1 MNNLTTFNTPEEIW
15 INLNRRCVEKFGNND
30 DIKSDVNISD
40 ITWACATLPAYLSW
54 SSMVDY
60 NNDIKRWI
68 AKINDFDSKNFDES
82 ELRAS
87 PSPSSSSET
96 ESQPPSPSVGTES
109 RLSSLSVET
118 VSSIPPASTSKTT
131 SKASSALGKMTTQS
145 PAASE
150 TASSR
155 PLAASET
162 ASSRPPAASKTASSR
177 PPVSS
182 KTASSRPPVSSK
194 TASSRPPVA
203 SKAASSRP
211 PAASKT
217 TSSRPPA
224 SSATTLSRPPV
235 ASTTSSR
242 PPASST
248 TTSSQPSASSTS
260 TSSQLPASSTTT
272 SSQPSASSTT
282 TSSQPSASS
291 TTTSSQLPAST
302 TTSSQPSAFSTTT
315 SSQPSAFST
324 TTSSQPPAASVEV
337 ASQVLAAP
345 EKAAIQKKR
354 KFINDS
360 SDEEEEESD
369 EEEQQVLSSAQL
381 LLFKKGKRLRE
392 ILLDPQTN
400 DEILT
405 NPEHLNLKLADF
417 ITELSAMPIKVT
429 DVKTAE
435 NRILQWKNQ
444 GLQYE
449 NFSITAESY
458 NLQHLMSLVQIY
470 EDVIKVGKELQENDP
485 TNVKNV
491 KSWVIMFMRNKL
503 QINGKAEQRNRLGCN
518 RLRKLFKEGIT
529 CEQLAKSGLRK
540 CDFFSK
546 QENYEIFLSQLPSMD
561 MRHSISSSSS
571 NSSHERLSDVLD
583 IAQSKQPQLMY
594 DKIFNDNAPAAS
606 SSQRNKKKVLFKLD
620 LRETFEGNVADE
632 YKNDEYIIS

>member
-1 MNNLTTFNTPEEIW
+1 MDLVRVVNCDLAMNNLTTFNTPEEIW

-162 ASSRPPAASKTASSR
+162 ASSRPPAASKT
-177 PPVSS
+177 
-182 KTASSRPPVSSK
+182 
-194 TASSRPPVA
+194 
-203 SKAASSRP
+203 
-211 PAASKT
+211 

-260 TSSQLPASSTTT
+260 TSSQLPASSTTTSSQPSASSTTT